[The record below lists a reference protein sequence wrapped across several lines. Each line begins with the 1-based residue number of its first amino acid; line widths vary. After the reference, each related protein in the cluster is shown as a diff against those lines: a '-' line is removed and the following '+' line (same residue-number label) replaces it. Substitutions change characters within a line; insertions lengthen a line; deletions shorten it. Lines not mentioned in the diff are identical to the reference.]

1 MQLSTIEE
9 QNSQRDSTLK
19 PLEKDI
25 QDTKENKRSGDNA
38 EETPKSKRCRK
49 SPRGLSVSCQL
60 FVSLLVPCR
69 PPPPFFQLHEE
80 KQGTAEH
87 PRHFPLHAIENYLYT
102 VLTYIGLCEQ
112 GSLSI
117 RR

>member
-1 MQLSTIEE
+1 MQLSEE

-19 PLEKDI
+19 QLEKDI

-38 EETPKSKRCRK
+38 EETPQSKRCRK

-69 PPPPFFQLHEE
+69 PPPPFFPI
-80 KQGTAEH
+80 A
-87 PRHFPLHAIENYLYT
+87 
-102 VLTYIGLCEQ
+102 
-112 GSLSI
+112 
-117 RR
+117 

>member
-1 MQLSTIEE
+1 MQQSTIEE

-19 PLEKDI
+19 QSENI
-25 QDTKENKRSGDNA
+25 QDMKENKRSGDNA

-69 PPPPFFQLHEE
+69 PPPPFFPI
-80 KQGTAEH
+80 A
-87 PRHFPLHAIENYLYT
+87 
-102 VLTYIGLCEQ
+102 
-112 GSLSI
+112 
-117 RR
+117 